1 MITKQ
6 REKRFPISYLAL
18 KLRYMNK
25 TDTESG
31 VEKSLFQFS
40 LLLLIFSAKT
50 QIYINK
56 THVHKGELKTLYFK
70 FV

>member
-1 MITKQ
+1 MREVITKQ

-25 TDTESG
+25 TDTESV
-31 VEKSLFQFS
+31 VEKSSFQFS

-50 QIYINK
+50 RIYIN
-56 THVHKGELKTLYFK
+56 
-70 FV
+70 

>member
-1 MITKQ
+1 MGIREVITKQ

-25 TDTESG
+25 TDTESV
-31 VEKSLFQFS
+31 VEKSSFQFS

-50 QIYINK
+50 RIYIN
-56 THVHKGELKTLYFK
+56 
-70 FV
+70 